1 MSHDDPGNVHH
12 CRFPLFFPNCRFSK
26 VDSFDSFVST
36 ATLSLALTGIV
47 YVDTCSN
54 EWELSGMLA
63 SRSRPTN
70 HRMFR
75 GRARSSKWFVRSCSR
90 LVPCWHWPWSL
101 ATLRLPSAGLRRLVV
116 PRLHVVHPHRAVLLQ
131 AVPLL
136 VVTAAALP
144 QAVPLLAA
152 TAAVLLLAVQLQA
165 VQLPLAALASKAS
178 WSPVGSLCG
187 LDPASAAN
195 V

>member
-1 MSHDDPGNVHH
+1 M
-12 CRFPLFFPNCRFSK
+12 
-26 VDSFDSFVST
+26 
-36 ATLSLALTGIV
+36 
-47 YVDTCSN
+47 
-54 EWELSGMLA
+54 A

-101 ATLRLPSAGLRRLVV
+101 ATLRPPSAGLRRLVV
-116 PRLHVVHPHRAVLLQ
+116 PRLHVVHPHRAALLQ

-144 QAVPLLAA
+144 QAVPLLAGM
-152 TAAVLLLAVQLQA
+152 AAVLLRAALLLAVLAVPLQA
-165 VQLPLAALASKAS
+165 VQLLLAAAVQPLLLPLLQLLRTLQSLPQLKRSSQLNLLA
-178 WSPVGSLCG
+178 GSLTACDSPESRAVFRLSPLQFPG
-187 LDPASAAN
+187 SGGEPGTR
-195 V
+195 